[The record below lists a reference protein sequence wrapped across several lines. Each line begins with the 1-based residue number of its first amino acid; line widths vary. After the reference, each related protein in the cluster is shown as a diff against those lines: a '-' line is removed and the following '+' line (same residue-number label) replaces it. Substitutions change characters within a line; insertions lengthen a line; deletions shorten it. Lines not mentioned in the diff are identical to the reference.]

1 MRPNDKARQKIKSKF
16 MQQVVKLEYQIKA
29 ILRRAEEGKIKNL
42 YAARNKIKTLRKQ
55 QEALKQQQ
63 NWYNYLAQ

>member
-29 ILRRAEEGKIKNL
+29 ILRRAEEVKVEKSNSI
-42 YAARNKIKTLRKQ
+42 
-55 QEALKQQQ
+55 
-63 NWYNYLAQ
+63 